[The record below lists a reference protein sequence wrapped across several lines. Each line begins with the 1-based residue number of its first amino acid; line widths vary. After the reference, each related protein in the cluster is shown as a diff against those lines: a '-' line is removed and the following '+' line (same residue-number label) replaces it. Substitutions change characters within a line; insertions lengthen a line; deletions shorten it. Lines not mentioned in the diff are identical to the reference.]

1 MSKNKKK
8 QNKPDKISKE
18 FAKMIWGID
27 EQELKKRKEVYQA
40 QDKEDWNKIRQ
51 AQIDLKNSDI
61 YKGKSF
67 LVPDDVVVTI
77 PISGLFKKSIQDTL
91 NFCFSRMT
99 KEEVIKALLNIQTN
113 YESVKNPQE
122 DLKPYDVA
130 IWTLMNLVSE
140 INFQAQEQGKLI
152 NSDIS
157 VGDQMTEFIEKMESD
172 PNFKIQEELDKITKD
187 YNKGI
192 VDTNEK
198 FEFIEKTDKKESKDE
213 ESDTNEG

>member
-1 MSKNKKK
+1 
-8 QNKPDKISKE
+8 
-18 FAKMIWGID
+18 
-27 EQELKKRKEVYQA
+27 
-40 QDKEDWNKIRQ
+40 
-51 AQIDLKNSDI
+51 
-61 YKGKSF
+61 
-67 LVPDDVVVTI
+67 
-77 PISGLFKKSIQDTL
+77 
-91 NFCFSRMT
+91 
-99 KEEVIKALLNIQTN
+99 
-113 YESVKNPQE
+113 
-122 DLKPYDVA
+122 
-130 IWTLMNLVSE
+130 MNLVSE